1 MKCVIY
7 CDITEFSGRATGKP
21 RVKKNTLQASH
32 ISQNHSA
39 ASSPSLYSISTPK
52 MVGRAKSDSLKKIE
66 FSWTKTTL
74 QAKAVEAYRAK
85 VEKVAQGLKSK
96 SSRTICNEV
105 MAEYTRETGKHI
117 QLNHG
122 TIINHVAGKT
132 TRAEV
137 NSNRSWLATEETK
150 VVIAFIVEVGLQGF
164 GLSHRRLKEHVDEI
178 LRGKLGDDFREEG
191 VGKKWTHRFVERKND
206 HIQMAWTTALEEKRG
221 QAVNPNT
228 AAA

>member
-7 CDITEFSGRATGKP
+7 CDITEISGHATSKP
-21 RVKKNTLQASH
+21 HVKKNTLQTSH

-74 QAKAVEAYRAK
+74 QAKAIKAYRTEVK
-85 VEKVAQGLKSK
+85 KVAQGLKSK
-96 SSRTICNEV
+96 SSQTICNEV

-122 TIINHVAGKT
+122 TIIAT
-132 TRAEV
+132 
-137 NSNRSWLATEETK
+137 NS
-150 VVIAFIVEVGLQGF
+150 
-164 GLSHRRLKEHVDEI
+164 SHSSACFNQRKGI
-178 LRGKLGDDFREEG
+178 LRFACDLRNRNYLRE
-191 VGKKWTHRFVERKND
+191 F
-206 HIQMAWTTALEEKRG
+206 
-221 QAVNPNT
+221 
-228 AAA
+228 